1 MSNPVT
7 VLGVQKEMGG
17 LKESMAAWRRNNVEV
32 SNALLNITEGKD
44 KDEVRQSYVFQP
56 YPTALYRPD
65 KMEFANSSQEKANL
79 IQRGFRPEPY
89 PKPQIEVLDPA
100 VEKKALQDKNNELQG
115 QIIRQ
120 QDALS
125 KMMERLEAL
134 EKAKR
139 A

>member
-7 VLGVQKEMGG
+7 VVGMQKEMGG
-17 LKESMAAWRRNNVEV
+17 LKESMAAWRRNTVEV
-32 SNALLNITEGKD
+32 SDALLNITEGKD
-44 KDEVRQSYVFQP
+44 KDDARQPYAFQG

-65 KMEFANSSQEKANL
+65 KMEFANSSQEKAEL
-79 IQRGFRPEPY
+79 IRRGFRPEPY

-100 VEKKALQDKNNELQG
+100 IEKKALRDKNDELQG

-134 EKAKR
+134 EKSKR